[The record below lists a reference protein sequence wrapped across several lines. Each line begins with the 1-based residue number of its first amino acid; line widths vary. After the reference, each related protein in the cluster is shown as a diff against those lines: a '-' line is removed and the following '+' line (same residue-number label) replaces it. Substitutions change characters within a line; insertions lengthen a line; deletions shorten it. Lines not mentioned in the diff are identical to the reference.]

1 MSKCSVR
8 SLGVSNRV
16 ICIQDYLSA
25 NVVIEKSQFLHIC
38 HKISSSGNSLWE
50 FVTSPTGVFTLNS
63 CVGCGSPKSL
73 LVGCVFT
80 VWYRK
85 TPRVGPGLLYGDK
98 NVTSKIFFVKISR
111 NFHKAVTKV
120 DHTYNL
126 HRHGRIPHHLV
137 PILLRYA
144 ITMAIPSEQKLH
156 VRNTHPTSYSVVKFL
171 AACHDFEFKI
181 LVRFSVFIW
190 NHLELDN
197 LKILMN
203 SKPKNFHGIFLDH
216 GKHLLLWHH
225 TSHHY

>member
-1 MSKCSVR
+1 MS
-8 SLGVSNRV
+8 
-16 ICIQDYLSA
+16 
-25 NVVIEKSQFLHIC
+25 
-38 HKISSSGNSLWE
+38 SSSGIE
-50 FVTSPTGVFTLNS
+50 K
-63 CVGCGSPKSL
+63 C
-73 LVGCVFT
+73 
-80 VWYRK
+80 WYRK

-181 LVRFSVFIW
+181 LVRFSFFIW

-216 GKHLLLWHH
+216 GKHLLL
-225 TSHHY
+225 

>member
-1 MSKCSVR
+1 MSSP
-8 SLGVSNRV
+8 SG
-16 ICIQDYLSA
+16 
-25 NVVIEKSQFLHIC
+25 IEKR
-38 HKISSSGNSLWE
+38 
-50 FVTSPTGVFTLNS
+50 
-63 CVGCGSPKSL
+63 
-73 LVGCVFT
+73 
-80 VWYRK
+80 WYRK
-85 TPRVGPGLLYGDK
+85 TPSGARAPLWRQK
-98 NVTSKIFFVKISR
+98 CNIQKFFVEISR

-216 GKHLLLWHH
+216 GKHLLL
-225 TSHHY
+225 

>member
-50 FVTSPTGVFTLNS
+50 FVTSPTGVFILNS

-85 TPRVGPGLLYGDK
+85 TPSGARAPLWRQK
-98 NVTSKIFFVKISR
+98 CNIQKFFLQKFREISI
-111 NFHKAVTKV
+111 KQ
-120 DHTYNL
+120 L
-126 HRHGRIPHHLV
+126 
-137 PILLRYA
+137 
-144 ITMAIPSEQKLH
+144 QKL
-156 VRNTHPTSYSVVKFL
+156 TILIIYI
-171 AACHDFEFKI
+171 AMEEFPI
-181 LVRFSVFIW
+181 IQCQFYCDTL
-190 NHLELDN
+190 
-197 LKILMN
+197 
-203 SKPKNFHGIFLDH
+203 
-216 GKHLLLWHH
+216 
-225 TSHHY
+225 